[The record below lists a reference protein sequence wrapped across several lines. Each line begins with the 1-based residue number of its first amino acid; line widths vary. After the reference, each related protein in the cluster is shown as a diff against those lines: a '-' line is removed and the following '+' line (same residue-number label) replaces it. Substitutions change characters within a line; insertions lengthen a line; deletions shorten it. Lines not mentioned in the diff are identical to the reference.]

1 MSSNQEEFEAYLKN
15 RGLLPPPI
23 PPEKD
28 TSKWSA
34 FQYAA
39 DQPLEE
45 IGKTLELLGAE
56 GVGKWLR
63 EITEMPENYESA
75 TKAFINQQDKE
86 FWFDYEWSYLPRM
99 AMEQAGQLVG
109 SVAGKLVGAGIGG
122 AITKHPYGAL
132 VGGYL
137 GSSMFEAI
145 QILGQTVVERAA
157 RDDPPRGP
165 DELTWEDWTVAA
177 GTAGI
182 AGLLNA
188 IGVKNLPGLNRG
200 LQQAMKQTVKAT
212 GRELVTETAQSI
224 VQEGGSGLG
233 TEEGLRPA
241 EEFIQE
247 AVAEGIAGG
256 TTAGV
261 FQTGVSAAQA
271 ITTPSEP
278 VGIDLTDDTWR
289 EGAEERVKIQV
300 AERLSELEAEYDLA
314 NMSPADLTGVIEDI
328 GYKIPKTPGETK
340 EQVYDKLVGF
350 LEEDARREEA
360 FSDAKTHVLSV
371 VNEDK
376 VLREERARLDAMSDE
391 ELADYAEQQFG
402 TPEAYNAWREG
413 VVVGED
419 KGTETDRFYLAQL
432 GAEQALAVQRSASI
446 GRMEIQEYENYIENI
461 GNRYTLQE
469 LKDLVLR
476 SVPGVSE
483 HQVNRQSQMQLAKVL
498 VERMASLENQ
508 AQKVKTIGREIHEID
523 WDTSHDQWGYQT
535 QASLTDQSD
544 PSLLQLLGTDGNAI
558 TAAVMFQPDTSL
570 RGNPNAMVREANLRA
585 VLFERTGA
593 VTLDENATLEE
604 KIQKGNGELVIAPDE
619 KQTPAALGWLDQ
631 KRQDNPQDWSVGK
644 PLASFTWPN
653 PIISRVQIPSGT
665 LPHMNR
671 GFTNKVLRSFH
682 KNFRPYMPMGL
693 VASRRHRE
701 LLGRIRSLDTK
712 AEKLG
717 LDIEQAILA
726 SKRKGEVESIE
737 QGDKLFM
744 AFLRKTG
751 AQIPLDEDQRVRIM
765 EHQRHLEQRRF
776 DPDVRGNPEETAGID
791 EELDALEAILA
802 GAQSTPVA
810 LAQLPETLKKT
821 ALQARKSIDALTT
834 RMIKE
839 LPHGTIS
846 DTEIA
851 TLQAGI
857 NQYTTRAFALFEP
870 ALGWNPRFTKM
881 WNKEMQKLYEEA
893 ITSMLAINEHKP
905 GWSDYRT
912 VISNVDQTEAE
923 VWTGEGTRRAT
934 NKIDDMLKGEYFKN
948 AYDVAKLPGIL
959 RSSGSDDGVSMVEA
973 GKLLAPR
980 WDIPLPLRKLLGE
993 INKPELVTATSLSR
1007 ISKLIE
1013 QANFYFDLKKMN
1025 DMPGEML
1032 FSPRK
1037 IPGFYDV
1044 QVVSN
1049 DFNPLDGYWT
1059 TKEVAQTIGLPR
1071 ENDIGTKAMVHSVY
1085 DTAVLVPKG
1094 LVQLGIIVLS
1104 PATQMRNFVGA
1115 AMMFVASGYLGKG
1128 GFPEA
1133 FDAIAHELGW
1143 ISSYDKEGNLT
1154 PRAEKARTTYSR
1166 AQELGISNTNV
1177 RQQDALGVFSRVR
1190 EGQYKTLNDIAHALY
1205 ALKNVTLKS
1214 PVLKKVTKPEGLTQR
1229 LAGGAIGAAVGAG
1242 LAGPIGAYVGATLG
1256 GIGAGRIVSG
1266 AHATYQASD
1275 DFFKTAAW
1283 GADMIQMK
1291 RSLRALDEKS
1301 GLEGGLTD
1309 AMKLKVLVEYARTL
1323 TTKGGQYESNM
1334 AKALKTVTSLQT
1346 AIEEISAY
1354 HVRHQIPNYDY
1365 VGRFAQV
1372 LREFPLGNF
1381 IAFPTEIAR
1390 TAANI
1395 GQITYKQ
1402 GTFTLSEELM
1412 AEAQLTKTKVLFTDE
1427 QGIPVERELNTR
1439 PFLRNAFS
1447 KGIRGTG
1454 MIVGVPVAAQ
1464 ALGQAIFD
1472 IDDDELE
1479 AAAIVGPDYAKN
1491 NQIMPLSKMRSKKDG
1506 GGFTYLDLDYYLP
1519 YTGITKIQT
1528 TVLNA
1533 IRRGEFEGQQLPT
1546 SIRKGIV
1553 EWAIEYTESY
1563 TEISIAPAV
1572 QIELLQNRDKDTG
1585 RPIYNPTDDAKEI
1598 FDAVLLHT
1606 LKNAGPGAYSQFAN
1620 VVRAF
1625 ETGDERYTDWGRD
1638 IAKAR
1643 AIAKLGGLAISD
1655 NSPDESFGHL
1665 INGIKKQFEFFAE
1678 SNMTKIAFREG
1689 PLTKE
1694 YIMEQWQ
1701 DAQDPWFDIQQD
1713 LYFQLQA
1720 FKLLQLSDEEYEKQ
1734 MARLSQLPGV
1744 TQKIVYN
1751 IEDGVFTPWKIPPY
1765 IKKNFSAIIEELKQK
1780 QIKAGLPPEDIKRK
1794 WPEEELYEAYIKLV
1808 EADPPISLLGVTAF
1822 PGVREKVQ
1830 PGFRE
1835 Q

>member
-1 MSSNQEEFEAYLKN
+1 MSSNQEEFEAYLKS
-15 RGLLPPPI
+15 RGLAPPPT

-63 EITEMPENYESA
+63 EITEMPENYDSA
-75 TKAFINQQDKE
+75 TQAFINQQGNE

-99 AMEQAGQLVG
+99 LMEQSGQLVG
-109 SVAGKLVGAGIGG
+109 SLASRVAGAGVGAY
-122 AITKHPYGAL
+122 ITKSPTGAA
-132 VGGYL
+132 VGAFL
-137 GSSMFEAI
+137 GPAMFEAI
-145 QILGQTVVERAA
+145 QILGQTVLERAA

-165 DELTWEDWTVAA
+165 DELTWEDWTTAA

-182 AGLLNA
+182 AGALNA
-188 IGVKNLPGLNRG
+188 IGIKNLPGLNRG
-200 LQQAMKQTVKAT
+200 LAQAMKQTGKAT
-212 GRELVTETAQSI
+212 ARELGTETVQSI
-224 VQEGGSGLG
+224 VQELGSGVG
-233 TEEGLRPA
+233 TEEGLRPV
-241 EEFIQE
+241 EEFTRE
-247 AVAEGIAGG
+247 AFAEGIAGG
-256 TTAGV
+256 TLAGGTQLG
-261 FQTGVSAAQA
+261 FSGLQA
-271 ITTPSEP
+271 TTTPSEP
-278 VGIDLTDDTWR
+278 VDLKDDTWR
-289 EGAEERVKIQV
+289 EGAEERVKTQV
-300 AERLSELEAEYDLA
+300 AERLSQLEAEHDLA
-314 NMSPADLTGVIEDI
+314 NMGPAELTEVIKEI
-328 GYKIPKTPGETK
+328 GYKIPKIPGETK
-340 EQVYDKLVGF
+340 EQVYNKLVGF

-371 VNEDK
+371 IDEDK

-391 ELADYAEQQFG
+391 ELADYVEQQFG
-402 TPEAYNAWREG
+402 TPEAYETWREG
-413 VVVGED
+413 KVVGED
-419 KGTETDRFYLAQL
+419 KGTETDRFLLAQF
-432 GAEQALAVQRSASI
+432 GAKQSLDVQKSASI
-446 GRMEIQEYENYIENI
+446 GRMDLREYENYIEDI

-469 LKDLVLR
+469 LRDLALR
-476 SVPGVSE
+476 YVPRFSE
-483 HQVNRQSQMQLAKVL
+483 HQVNRQTQMELAKVL

-523 WDTSHDQWGYQT
+523 WDTSHDERGYQT
-535 QASLTDQSD
+535 KASLTEQSD
-544 PSLLQLLGTDGNAI
+544 PNLLQLLETDGNAI
-558 TAAVMFQPDTSL
+558 TATVMFQPDTSL
-570 RGNPNAMVREANLRA
+570 RSNPNAMVREANLRA

-619 KQTPAALGWLDQ
+619 KQSPAALGWLEQ
-631 KRQDNPQDWSVGK
+631 KRQNDPQEWSVGS
-644 PLASFTWPN
+644 PLSKFRYPT

-671 GFTNKVLRSFH
+671 GFTNKVLGHFH

-701 LLGRIRSLDTK
+701 LLGRIRSLDSK

-726 SKRKGEVESIE
+726 SKRKGEIESIE

-751 AQIPLDEDQRVRIM
+751 AQIPLDEEQRARIM

-776 DPDVRGNPEETAGID
+776 DPDVRGNTQENTRID

-802 GAQSTPVA
+802 GSQSTPVA
-810 LAQLPETLKKT
+810 LAQLPASLKKT

-834 RMIKE
+834 RIIKE
-839 LPHGTIS
+839 IPYGTIS
-846 DTEIA
+846 ETETA

-857 NQYTTRAFALFEP
+857 NQYTTRAFAMFEP

-881 WNKEMQKLYEEA
+881 WNKEMQTLYKEA
-893 ITSMLAINEHKP
+893 ITSMLTINEYKP
-905 GWSDYRT
+905 GWSNYRT
-912 VISNVDQTEAE
+912 VISNIDQTETE

-1007 ISKLIE
+1007 ITKLIE

-1025 DMPGEML
+1025 DTAGEML
-1032 FSPRK
+1032 FSPKK

-1044 QVVSN
+1044 QIVSN
-1049 DFNPLDGYWT
+1049 EFNPLDTYWT
-1059 TKEVAQTIGLPR
+1059 TKEVAQTLGLPR

-1085 DTAVLVPKG
+1085 DTLVLVPKG

-1133 FDAIAHELGW
+1133 FDSIAHELGW

-1154 PRAEKARTTYSR
+1154 PRAEKARKTYAR
-1166 AQELGISNTNV
+1166 AQELGVSNTNV

-1190 EGQYKTLNDIAHALY
+1190 EGQYKTLNNIAHALY
-1205 ALKNVTLKS
+1205 ALKNITIQK
-1214 PVLKKVTKPEGLTQR
+1214 PAIKKLAKPEGLTQR
-1229 LAGGAIGAAVGAG
+1229 LAGGAVGAAVGAG
-1242 LAGPIGAYVGATLG
+1242 LAGPIGAYIGATLG

-1266 AHATYQASD
+1266 AMATYQASD
-1275 DFFKTAAW
+1275 DFFKQAAW

-1309 AMKLKVLVEYARTL
+1309 TMKLKVLVEYARTL
-1323 TTKGGQYESNM
+1323 TTKGGKYESNM
-1334 AKALKTVTSLQT
+1334 TKALKNVTDLQT

-1402 GTFTLSEELM
+1402 GTFTLSDELM
-1412 AEAQLTKTKVLFTDE
+1412 AEAQLTKTKILFNDE
-1427 QGIPVERELNTR
+1427 QGRPVERELNTR

-1464 ALGQAIFD
+1464 ALGQAVFD
-1472 IDDDELE
+1472 IDDEEIE

-1506 GGFTYLDLDYYLP
+1506 GGYSFLDLDYYLP

-1528 TVLNA
+1528 TVINA

-1546 SIRKGIV
+1546 SVRKGIV
-1553 EWAIEYTESY
+1553 EWAMEYAESY

-1572 QIELLQNRDKDTG
+1572 QLELLQNRDKDTG
-1585 RPIYNPTDDAKEI
+1585 KTIYNETDDAKEI
-1598 FDAVLLHT
+1598 FDDVLLHT

-1620 VVRAF
+1620 VIRAY
-1625 ETGDERYTDWGRD
+1625 ETGDARYTDWGRD

-1643 AIAKLGGLAISD
+1643 AISKLGGLAISD
-1655 NSPDESFGHL
+1655 TSPKESFGFL
-1665 INGIKKQFEFFAE
+1665 IDGIKKQFESFAE

-1694 YIMEQWQ
+1694 DVMEQWQ
-1701 DAQDPWFDIQQD
+1701 DAQDAWFDIQQD
-1713 LYFQLQA
+1713 LYFQLQY
-1720 FKLLQLSDEEYEKQ
+1720 FKLLQLPDEEYEEQ
-1734 MARLSQLPGV
+1734 MDRLSQLPGV
-1744 TQKIVYN
+1744 TKKIIYN
-1751 IEDGVFTPWKIPPY
+1751 LEDGVFTPWKIPPY
-1765 IKKNFSAIIEELKQK
+1765 IRRNFEAVIDELKEK
-1780 QIKAGLPPEDIKRK
+1780 QVKAGLPPEDIKRK
-1794 WPEEELYEAYIKLV
+1794 WPGEELYEAYVKLS